1 MTNKPIALACDHAGF
16 PLKEEL
22 KKHFDETGVAYI
34 DYGTDSLASVN
45 YPDYAHKLCRAIKGG
60 DHDLGIL
67 VCGTGIGMSMAANK
81 HAGIRAAVLSD
92 TFSARMTR
100 MHNDANVLCL
110 GARVVGAGLAADIAD
125 LFIHTEYEG
134 GRHAKRVAMI
144 EEIGE

>member
-1 MTNKPIALACDHAGF
+1 MTTKPIALACDHAGY

-22 KKHFDETGVAYI
+22 KKHFDAAGVACV

-45 YPDYAHKLCRAIKGG
+45 YPDYAHKLCTAIQEGN
-60 DHDLGIL
+60 HELGIL

-81 HAGIRAAVLSD
+81 HKGIRAAVLSD

-110 GARVVGAGLAADIAD
+110 GARVVGGGLAADIAD
-125 LFIHTEYEG
+125 LFISTDFEG
-134 GRHAKRVAMI
+134 GRHVARVEMLNQLD
-144 EEIGE
+144 